1 MDASCRLT
9 CDSCHNFGF
18 LMPCLKL
25 KTLVLFLMSLG
36 ASWAVCLGDTL
47 TGEVRGGVVDIEGRV
62 PLPESNVTLINV
74 DRGWEKQI
82 ETDVNGNYIFIQLE
96 PGNYTVVVDKSGY
109 YQAERT
115 DVLIRLNRPKVV
127 IHHPG

>member
-1 MDASCRLT
+1 
-9 CDSCHNFGF
+9 
-18 LMPCLKL
+18 MPWSTFRSVL
-25 KTLVLFLMSLG
+25 LFLIGLG
-36 ASWAVCLGDTL
+36 VLPAVCLGDTL

-74 DRGWEKQI
+74 DRGWEKEI
-82 ETDVNGNYIFIQLE
+82 ETDANGNYIFIQLE
-96 PGNYTVVVDKSGY
+96 PGNYTVVVEKEGY

-127 IHHPG
+127 IPPFELRKLVATPTQ